1 MSTKLLIHPQTTP
14 LRGIIT
20 VPGDKSISHRAV
32 MLAAIAEGVSVIRR
46 WLPAGDTLA
55 TLGAVRAL
63 GVEIEIDK
71 KSPTA
76 WDLQI
81 EGRGL
86 HGLQPPDRPLD
97 LRNAGT
103 GIRLL
108 AGLMAG
114 QRFPV
119 TLDGS
124 EQLRKRPMRRIAE
137 PLRLMGAQ
145 IETTDGR
152 APLHLTP
159 APLHAI
165 QYEMPVASAQV
176 KSAVLL
182 AGLYAAGE
190 TAVYQPGPA
199 RDHTERMLAAMGVD
213 VVTAGEWVRLKRLA
227 IGEPVL
233 SLSKDWRLKPLDLTV
248 PSDTSS
254 AAFPLVAA
262 AIVPHSQITIENV
275 GMNETRTGILAWLRA
290 MGANFTLTNERVTGG
305 EPAADLTVRF
315 DELHSTAVHGAS
327 VVCGIDELPI
337 WAVAASQ
344 AAGSSTVRDA
354 AELRVKEVDRI
365 GVLAGELRK
374 LGIQLTEYADGFTV
388 HGPVRLA
395 LNSLKGPCGVE
406 VDSHDDHRL
415 GMSLA
420 VAGLV
425 ATGDTLVH
433 DAACVAD
440 SFPGFVETMQALGA
454 KMEWV
459 A

>member
-1 MSTKLLIHPQTTP
+1 
-14 LRGIIT
+14 
-20 VPGDKSISHRAV
+20 
-32 MLAAIAEGVSVIRR
+32 MLAAVADGTSHIRR

-55 TLGAVRAL
+55 TLGAIQAL
-63 GVEIEIDK
+63 GVRVGIEK
-71 KSPTA
+71 RSETA

-86 HGLQPPDRPLD
+86 HGLRPPTAVLD

-108 AGLMAG
+108 AGIMCG
-114 QRFPV
+114 QSFPV

-137 PLRLMGAQ
+137 PLRLMGAK

-152 APLHLTP
+152 APLHITP
-159 APLHAI
+159 TTLHAI
-165 QYEMPVASAQV
+165 QYQMPVASAQV

-182 AGLYAAGE
+182 AGLYAEGD

-199 RDHTERMLAAMGVD
+199 RDHTERMLAAMGVNVETEGD
-213 VVTAGEWVRLKRLA
+213 WVRLRRLEV
-227 IGEPVL
+227 GE
-233 SLSKDWRLKPLDLTV
+233 WRLRPLDITV
-248 PSDTSS
+248 PSDISS

-262 AIVPHSQITIENV
+262 AIVPHSEITIENV

-315 DELHSTAVHGAS
+315 DELHSANVDGDS

-337 WAVAASQ
+337 WAVAATQ

-374 LGIQLTEYADGFTV
+374 LGIEMDEYPDGFSV
-388 HGPVRLA
+388 HGPVRPSGA
-395 LNSLKGPCGVE
+395 A

-425 ATGDTLVH
+425 ATGETTVH

-454 KMEWV
+454 NMKWGNSEQ
-459 A
+459 